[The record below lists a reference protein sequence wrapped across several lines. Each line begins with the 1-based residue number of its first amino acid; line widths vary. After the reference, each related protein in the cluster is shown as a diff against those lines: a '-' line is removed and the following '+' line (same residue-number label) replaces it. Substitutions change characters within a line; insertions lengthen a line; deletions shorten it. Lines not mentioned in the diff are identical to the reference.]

1 MRRLV
6 RNKENLLHF
15 LMKKFLII
23 AVSSIF
29 ISITLVTF
37 FSDRI
42 IKKNLED
49 ILSKNLNRSVKIADF
64 DVSYLSGEINLE
76 KIEINNKDF
85 PGKLLVV
92 DQAFVKL
99 DLLSFYEDVIVIDNI
114 MLDGISLNYYFDITN
129 ISKSNFISLKK
140 TLENKKSPNKK
151 PDDKKFLVKQL
162 DIKEINVS
170 ASSSKLNLSQ
180 SVKLS
185 DMKFEN
191 LGNTKESKNYKAIA
205 KKTIDKAYNELK
217 GKLTPE
223 AFDQNVIKDKIKD
236 ELKNKFKK
244 ILK

>member
-1 MRRLV
+1 
-6 RNKENLLHF
+6 
-15 LMKKFLII
+15 MKKILVI
-23 AVSSIF
+23 AVSLIF
-29 ISITLVTF
+29 ISIALVAF
-37 FSDRI
+37 LSDKI

-64 DVSYLSGEINLE
+64 DVSYLNGEINLE
-76 KIEINNKDF
+76 KIGINNKDF

-99 DLLSFYEDVIVIDNI
+99 DLLSFYEDIIVIDNI

-129 ISKSNFISLKK
+129 ISKSNFTSLKK

-180 SVKLS
+180 TVKLS
-185 DMKFEN
+185 DMKFKN
-191 LGNTKESKNYKAIA
+191 LGNTKESKNYKTVA

-217 GKLTPE
+217 GKLTSG

>member
-1 MRRLV
+1 
-6 RNKENLLHF
+6 
-15 LMKKFLII
+15 MKKILTII
-23 AVSSIF
+23 VSTIF
-29 ISITLVTF
+29 IFIIFVTF
-37 FSDRI
+37 FSDTI
-42 IKKNLED
+42 IKKNLEG

-92 DQAFVKL
+92 DQAFAKL
-99 DLLSFYEDVIVIDNI
+99 DLLSLYEDIIVIDNI

-129 ISKSNFISLKK
+129 ISKSNFSSLKK
-140 TLENKKSPNKK
+140 TLENKKSSNKK
-151 PDDKKFLVKQL
+151 ELDEKKFLVKQL

-180 SVKLS
+180 TVKLS

-205 KKTIDKAYNELK
+205 KKTIDKAYKELK
-217 GKLTPE
+217 GKLTSG
-223 AFDQNVIKDKIKD
+223 AFDQNLIKNKIKD

>member
-1 MRRLV
+1 
-6 RNKENLLHF
+6 
-15 LMKKFLII
+15 MKKFLII
-23 AVSSIF
+23 TVPFAFITIIF
-29 ISITLVTF
+29 VAF
-37 FSDRI
+37 FGDTI
-42 IKKNLED
+42 IKKNLEN
-49 ILSKNLNRSVKIADF
+49 ILSKNINRSVKITNF
-64 DVSYLSGEINLE
+64 DISYLSGEINLE

-92 DQAFVKL
+92 DQASAKIDF
-99 DLLSFYEDVIVIDNI
+99 LSFYEDVIVVDNI
-114 MLDGISLNYYFDITN
+114 TLDGINLNYYFDITN
-129 ISKSNFISLKK
+129 ISKSNFTTFKK

-151 PDDKKFLVKQL
+151 PNDKKFLVKQL

-180 SVKLS
+180 TVKLS
-185 DMKFEN
+185 NMKFEN

-205 KKTIDKAYNELK
+205 KKTIDKAYDELK
-217 GKLTPE
+217 GKLTSG

>member
-1 MRRLV
+1 
-6 RNKENLLHF
+6 
-15 LMKKFLII
+15 MKKFLISI
-23 AVSSIF
+23 VSIIF
-29 ISITLVTF
+29 ITIIFVAF
-37 FSDRI
+37 FSDVI
-42 IKKNLED
+42 IKKNLES
-49 ILSKNLNRSVKIADF
+49 ILSKNINRSVKIDNF
-64 DVSYLSGEINLE
+64 NVSYLSGEINLE

-92 DQAFVKL
+92 DQAFAKL
-99 DLLSFYEDVIVIDNI
+99 DLLSLYEDIIVIDNI

-129 ISKSNFISLKK
+129 ISKSNFTSLKK

-151 PDDKKFLVKQL
+151 PNDKKFLVKQL

-180 SVKLS
+180 TVKLS
-185 DMKFEN
+185 DMKFKN
-191 LGNTKESKNYKAIA
+191 LGNTKESKNYKTIV

-217 GKLTPE
+217 EKLTSGV
-223 AFDQNVIKDKIKD
+223 FDQNAIKDKMKN

>member
-1 MRRLV
+1 
-6 RNKENLLHF
+6 
-15 LMKKFLII
+15 MKKILTII
-23 AVSSIF
+23 VSTIF
-29 ISITLVTF
+29 IFIIFVTF
-37 FSDRI
+37 FSDTI
-42 IKKNLED
+42 IKKNLEG

-92 DQAFVKL
+92 DQAFAKL
-99 DLLSFYEDVIVIDNI
+99 DLLSFYEDIIVIDNI
-114 MLDGISLNYYFDITN
+114 MLDGISLNYYFDMTN
-129 ISKSNFISLKK
+129 ISKSNFTSLKK
-140 TLENKKSPNKK
+140 TFESKKSPNKK

-162 DIKEINVS
+162 DIKKINVS

-180 SVKLS
+180 TVKLS

-191 LGNTKESKNYKAIA
+191 LGNTKESKNYKKIA

-217 GKLTPE
+217 GKLTSG
-223 AFDQNVIKDKIKD
+223 AFDQNAIKDKIKD

-244 ILK
+244 ILQ

>member
-1 MRRLV
+1 
-6 RNKENLLHF
+6 
-15 LMKKFLII
+15 MKKFLII
-23 AVSSIF
+23 TVPLAF
-29 ISITLVTF
+29 IIIVFIAF
-37 FSDRI
+37 FSDTI
-42 IKKNLED
+42 IKKNLES
-49 ILSKNLNRSVKIADF
+49 ILSKNINRSVKIANF
-64 DVSYLSGEINLE
+64 DVSYLSGEINLK

-92 DQAFVKL
+92 DQAYAKI
-99 DLLSFYEDVIVIDNI
+99 DLLSFYEDVLLIDKI
-114 MLDGISLNYYFDITN
+114 MLNGINLKYYFDITN
-129 ISKSNFISLKK
+129 ISKSNFTSLKK
-140 TLENKKSPNKK
+140 ALENKKGSNKK

-180 SVKLS
+180 TVKLS

-205 KKTIDKAYNELK
+205 KKTIDKAYSELK
-217 GKLTPE
+217 DKLTSG
-223 AFDQNVIKDKIKD
+223 AFNQNTIKNKIKD

>member
-1 MRRLV
+1 
-6 RNKENLLHF
+6 
-15 LMKKFLII
+15 MKKILTIV
-23 AVSSIF
+23 VSTIF
-29 ISITLVTF
+29 IFIIFVAF
-37 FSDRI
+37 FSDTI
-42 IKKNLED
+42 IKKNLEGV
-49 ILSKNLNRSVKIADF
+49 LSKNLNRSVKIADF

-92 DQAFVKL
+92 DQAFAKL
-99 DLLSFYEDVIVIDNI
+99 DLLSFYENVIVIDNI
-114 MLDGISLNYYFDITN
+114 LLDGISLNYYFDMTN
-129 ISKSNFISLKK
+129 ISKSNFTSLKK
-140 TLENKKSPNKK
+140 TLESKKSPNKK

-162 DIKEINVS
+162 DIKKINVS

-180 SVKLS
+180 TVKLS
-185 DMKFEN
+185 DMKFKN

-217 GKLTPE
+217 GKLTSG
-223 AFDQNVIKDKIKD
+223 AFDKNAIKDKIKD

>member
-1 MRRLV
+1 MCRLIPPP
-6 RNKENLLHF
+6 RDITTKI
-15 LMKKFLII
+15 LMKKFFIIIIPLTLII
-23 AVSSIF
+23 FVA
-29 ISITLVTF
+29 F
-37 FSDRI
+37 FSDAI
-42 IKKNLED
+42 IKKNLES
-49 ILSKNLNRSVKIADF
+49 ILSKNINRSVKIADF

-92 DQAFVKL
+92 DQAFAKL

-129 ISKSNFISLKK
+129 ISKSNFTSLKK

-180 SVKLS
+180 TVKLS
-185 DMKFEN
+185 NMKFRN
-191 LGNTKESKNYKAIA
+191 LGNTKESKNYKTIA

-217 GKLTPE
+217 GKLTSGV
-223 AFDQNVIKDKIKD
+223 FDQNAIEDKMKN
-236 ELKNKFKK
+236 ELENKFKK

>member
-1 MRRLV
+1 
-6 RNKENLLHF
+6 
-15 LMKKFLII
+15 MKKFLII
-23 AVSSIF
+23 AIPFIF
-29 ISITLVTF
+29 ISIALVAF
-37 FSDRI
+37 FSDTI
-42 IKKNLED
+42 IKKNLEG
-49 ILSKNLNRSVKIADF
+49 ILSKNINRSVKIADF
-64 DVSYLSGEINLE
+64 DVSYLKGEINLE
-76 KIEINNKDF
+76 KIAIDNKDF

-92 DQAFVKL
+92 DQAFAKL
-99 DLLSFYEDVIVIDNI
+99 DFLSFFEDVIVIDNI

-129 ISKSNFISLKK
+129 ISKNNFTSLKK

-151 PDDKKFLVKQL
+151 PNDKKFLVKQL
-162 DIKEINVS
+162 DIKAINVS

-180 SVKLS
+180 TVKLS

-217 GKLTPE
+217 GKLTSGE
-223 AFDQNVIKDKIKD
+223 FDQNVIKDKIKD

>member
-1 MRRLV
+1 
-6 RNKENLLHF
+6 
-15 LMKKFLII
+15 MKKFLII
-23 AVSSIF
+23 TVPFAFITIIF
-29 ISITLVTF
+29 VVF
-37 FSDRI
+37 FGDTI
-42 IKKNLED
+42 IKKNLEN
-49 ILSKNLNRSVKIADF
+49 ILSKNINRSVKITNF
-64 DVSYLSGEINLE
+64 DISYLSGKINLE

-92 DQAFVKL
+92 DQASAKIDF
-99 DLLSFYEDVIVIDNI
+99 LSFYEDVIVVDNI
-114 MLDGISLNYYFDITN
+114 TLDGVNLNYYFDITN
-129 ISKSNFISLKK
+129 ISKSNLTTFKK

-151 PDDKKFLVKQL
+151 PNDKKFLVKQL

-180 SVKLS
+180 TVKLS

-191 LGNTKESKNYKAIA
+191 LGNTKDSKNYKVIA

-217 GKLTPE
+217 GKLTSGV
-223 AFDQNVIKDKIKD
+223 FNQNVIKNKIKD

>member
-1 MRRLV
+1 
-6 RNKENLLHF
+6 
-15 LMKKFLII
+15 MKKFLII
-23 AVSSIF
+23 TVSLIF
-29 ISITLVTF
+29 ISIALVVF
-37 FSDRI
+37 FSDTI
-42 IKKNLED
+42 IKKNLEG
-49 ILSKNLNRSVKIADF
+49 ILSKNINRSVKIADF
-64 DVSYLSGEINLE
+64 DVSYLSGEINLD

-92 DQAFVKL
+92 DQAFAKL

-114 MLDGISLNYYFDITN
+114 MLDGIGLNYYFDLNN
-129 ISKSNFISLKK
+129 ISKNNFTLLKK
-140 TLENKKSPNKK
+140 TLENKKSTNRK
-151 PDDKKFLVKQL
+151 PDDKKFLIKQL
-162 DIKEINVS
+162 DIKDINVS

-180 SVKLS
+180 TVKLS

-217 GKLTPE
+217 RKLTSG
-223 AFDQNVIKDKIKD
+223 AVDQNVIKDKIKD

>member
-1 MRRLV
+1 
-6 RNKENLLHF
+6 
-15 LMKKFLII
+15 MKKILTII
-23 AVSSIF
+23 VSTIF
-29 ISITLVTF
+29 IFIIFVTF
-37 FSDRI
+37 FSDTI
-42 IKKNLED
+42 IKKNLEG

-99 DLLSFYEDVIVIDNI
+99 DLLSFYEDIIVIDNI
-114 MLDGISLNYYFDITN
+114 MLDGVSLNYYFDITN
-129 ISKSNFISLKK
+129 ISKSNFTSLKK

-151 PDDKKFLVKQL
+151 PNDKKFLVKQL

-180 SVKLS
+180 TIKLS

-205 KKTIDKAYNELK
+205 KKTIDKAYKELK
-217 GKLTPE
+217 GKLTSG
-223 AFDQNVIKDKIKD
+223 AFDQNLIKNKIKD

>member
-1 MRRLV
+1 
-6 RNKENLLHF
+6 
-15 LMKKFLII
+15 MKKILVI
-23 AVSSIF
+23 AVSLIF
-29 ISITLVTF
+29 ISIALVAF
-37 FSDRI
+37 LSDKI

-49 ILSKNLNRSVKIADF
+49 ILSKNLNRSVKIANF
-64 DVSYLSGEINLE
+64 DVSYLNGEINIE
-76 KIEINNKDF
+76 KIGINNKDF

-99 DLLSFYEDVIVIDNI
+99 DLLSFYEDIIVIDNI
-114 MLDGISLNYYFDITN
+114 MLDGVSLNYYFDITN
-129 ISKSNFISLKK
+129 ISKSNFTSLKK

-180 SVKLS
+180 TIKLS
-185 DMKFEN
+185 DMKFEK

-217 GKLTPE
+217 GKLTSG

>member
-1 MRRLV
+1 
-6 RNKENLLHF
+6 
-15 LMKKFLII
+15 MKKILTII
-23 AVSSIF
+23 VSTIF
-29 ISITLVTF
+29 IFIIFVTF
-37 FSDRI
+37 FSDTI
-42 IKKNLED
+42 IKKNLEG

-92 DQAFVKL
+92 DQAFAKL
-99 DLLSFYEDVIVIDNI
+99 DLLSLYEDIIVIDNI

-129 ISKSNFISLKK
+129 ISKSNFSSLKK
-140 TLENKKSPNKK
+140 TLENKKSSNKEL
-151 PDDKKFLVKQL
+151 DEKKFLVKQL

-180 SVKLS
+180 TVKLS

-217 GKLTPE
+217 GKLTSG

>member
-1 MRRLV
+1 
-6 RNKENLLHF
+6 
-15 LMKKFLII
+15 MKKFLII
-23 AVSSIF
+23 TVSLIF
-29 ISITLVTF
+29 ISIALVVF
-37 FSDRI
+37 FSDTI
-42 IKKNLED
+42 IKKNLEG
-49 ILSKNLNRSVKIADF
+49 ILSKNINRSVKIADF
-64 DVSYLSGEINLE
+64 DVSYLSGEINLD

-92 DQAFVKL
+92 DQAFAKL

-114 MLDGISLNYYFDITN
+114 MLDGIGLNYYFDLNN
-129 ISKSNFISLKK
+129 ISKNNFTSLKK
-140 TLENKKSPNKK
+140 TLENKKSTNRK
-151 PDDKKFLVKQL
+151 PDDKKFLIKQL
-162 DIKEINVS
+162 DIKDINVS

-180 SVKLS
+180 TVKLS

-217 GKLTPE
+217 RKLTSG
-223 AFDQNVIKDKIKD
+223 AVDQNVIKDKIKD

>member
-1 MRRLV
+1 
-6 RNKENLLHF
+6 
-15 LMKKFLII
+15 MKKFLII
-23 AVSSIF
+23 TIPLVLIPIIFVFF
-29 ISITLVTF
+29 ISDTL
-37 FSDRI
+37 
-42 IKKNLED
+42 IKKNLESA
-49 ILSKNLNRSVKIADF
+49 LSKNINRSVKISDF
-64 DVSYLSGEINLE
+64 NISYLSGEINLE

-92 DQAFVKL
+92 DQAFAKL
-99 DLLSFYEDVIVIDNI
+99 DFLSFYEDVIVIDNI
-114 MLDGISLNYYFDITN
+114 MLDGIGLNYYFDITN
-129 ISKSNFISLKK
+129 ISKSNFTSLKK
-140 TLENKKSPNKK
+140 TLENKKSPNRE

-162 DIKEINVS
+162 DIKDINVS

-180 SVKLS
+180 TVKLS

-217 GKLTPE
+217 GKLTSG

>member
-1 MRRLV
+1 
-6 RNKENLLHF
+6 
-15 LMKKFLII
+15 MKKFLII
-23 AVSSIF
+23 IVSIIFVSIIF
-29 ISITLVTF
+29 VAF
-37 FSDRI
+37 FSDTI
-42 IKKNLED
+42 IKKNLEG

-92 DQAFVKL
+92 DQAFAKL
-99 DLLSFYEDVIVIDNI
+99 DLLSFYEDIIVIDNI
-114 MLDGISLNYYFDITN
+114 MLNGIIINYYFDMTN
-129 ISKSNFISLKK
+129 ISKSNFTSLKK
-140 TLENKKSPNKK
+140 TLENKKNPNKK

-162 DIKEINVS
+162 DIKQINVS

-180 SVKLS
+180 TVKLTN
-185 DMKFEN
+185 MKFEN
-191 LGNTKESKNYKAIA
+191 LGNTKNSKNYKVIA
-205 KKTIDKAYNELK
+205 KKTIDKAYKELK
-217 GKLTPE
+217 GKLTSG

>member
-1 MRRLV
+1 
-6 RNKENLLHF
+6 
-15 LMKKFLII
+15 MKKILTII
-23 AVSSIF
+23 VSTIF
-29 ISITLVTF
+29 IFIIFVTF
-37 FSDRI
+37 FSDTL
-42 IKKNLED
+42 IKKNLEG

-92 DQAFVKL
+92 EQAFAKL
-99 DLLSFYEDVIVIDNI
+99 DFLSFYEDVLVIDRI

-129 ISKSNFISLKK
+129 ISKSNFSSLKK

-180 SVKLS
+180 TVKLS

-217 GKLTPE
+217 GKLTSG
-223 AFDQNVIKDKIKD
+223 AFDQNVIKNKIKD
-236 ELKNKFKK
+236 EIKNKFKK

>member
-1 MRRLV
+1 
-6 RNKENLLHF
+6 
-15 LMKKFLII
+15 MKKILVI
-23 AVSSIF
+23 AVSLIF
-29 ISITLVTF
+29 ISIALVAF
-37 FSDRI
+37 LSDKI

-49 ILSKNLNRSVKIADF
+49 ILSKNLNRSVKIANF
-64 DVSYLSGEINLE
+64 DVSYLNGEINIE
-76 KIEINNKDF
+76 KIGINNKDF

-99 DLLSFYEDVIVIDNI
+99 DLLSFYEDIIVIDNI
-114 MLDGISLNYYFDITN
+114 MLDGVSLNYYFDITN
-129 ISKSNFISLKK
+129 ISKSNFTSLKK

-180 SVKLS
+180 TIKLS

-217 GKLTPE
+217 GKLTSG